1 MEHVGVCEM
10 FNLKSVD
17 CVFNEK
23 ADCCVFVPFVF
34 LSIFCPHT
42 FEKNMLNCT
51 QKLSYSFA

>member
-23 ADCCVFVPFVF
+23 ADCCVLCHLSFCLYFVHIH
-34 LSIFCPHT
+34 LRKIC
-42 FEKNMLNCT
+42 
-51 QKLSYSFA
+51 

>member
-1 MEHVGVCEM
+1 MEHVCVCEM

-17 CVFNEK
+17 CVFNK